1 MMVGGYQLAKGDW
14 RLAIVLMLTVLCSC
28 VGSNSRRIN
37 DVIRNMPSRDAS
49 APYDGIDISSYQ
61 GYIDWNKVSSDKNI
75 RFVYIKA
82 TEGAT
87 YRSTHYVH
95 NLTQA
100 RRNGLLVGSYHYLS
114 PSSTVD
120 EQFQNF
126 SSFALKDVQDLV
138 PMLDVEVRGEW
149 SRSQLI
155 DSVDKFCNLIER
167 HFGVQPMI
175 YSTMEFYNKNLT
187 PHFNKHLLYIGR
199 YSNEEPEINWE
210 GQYTVWQFSETGII
224 PGINAYVDLCHFHK
238 DAWLQDI
245 ILK

>member
-1 MMVGGYQLAKGDW
+1 MVM
-14 RLAIVLMLTVLCSC
+14 VLLWSC
-28 VGSNSRRIN
+28 DNSNQRRID
-37 DVIRNMPSRDAS
+37 DVIRHMPSRDAE

-87 YRSTHYVH
+87 YRSTHYAH
-95 NLTQA
+95 NLSQA
-100 RRNGLLVGSYHYLS
+100 RRNGMLVGSYHYLT
-114 PSSTVD
+114 SSSSID

-126 SSFALKDVQDLV
+126 SSFALKSVQDLV
-138 PMLDVEVRGEW
+138 PMLDVEVRGNW

-155 DSVDKFCNLIER
+155 DSVDKFCQLVQR
-167 HFGVQPMI
+167 LYGVQPMI

-199 YSNEEPEINWE
+199 YSKEPPEINWE
-210 GQYTVWQFSETGII
+210 GKYTIWQFSETGII
-224 PGINAYVDLCHFHK
+224 PGIDAYVDLCHFHK
-238 DAWLQDI
+238 DTWLQDI
-245 ILK
+245 ILH